1 MNREV
6 IITCALTGTGDT
18 IEKNPNVP
26 ITPEQIAKSAVK
38 ACDAGAAIAHIHVR
52 DPKTGKWAHDLEL
65 YKESARLIRECGK
78 DIILNISAGMGAD
91 FIPDHD
97 NPGIGGPGT
106 YSIPIHDRVHHIEV
120 IKPDI
125 TTLDCGSMN
134 YTGSAY
140 IATMDQLRETSR
152 RLQATGVR
160 IEAEVF
166 ELGHIWQAKQLMAE
180 GLLDKD
186 SIFNL
191 CMGVPYTAEATT
203 LNVITM
209 RNSLPEGAIFGG
221 FGVGN
226 MQLPMVAQMVLAGG
240 NVRVGLEDNIWLK
253 KGVPATNEQLVEAA
267 RTIIETMGSRILSVA
282 EARKKLKITI

>member
-18 IEKNPNVP
+18 VGKNPNVP
-26 ITPEQIAKSAVK
+26 VTPEQIAASAVK

-52 DPKTGKWAHDLEL
+52 DPQTGQFSHELEL
-65 YKESARLIRECGK
+65 YKEASRLIRDCGR

-91 FIPDHD
+91 FIPDND
-97 NPGIGGPGT
+97 NPAVGGPGT
-106 YSIPIHDRVHHIEV
+106 FSLTIHERVHHIET

-134 YTGSAY
+134 YSGSAY
-140 IATMDQLRETSR
+140 VATMDQLRETSR

-160 IEAEVF
+160 VEAEVF

-186 SIFNL
+186 SVFNL
-191 CMGVPYTAEATT
+191 CMGVPYAAEATT

-209 RNSLPEGAIFGG
+209 RDALPAGALFGG
-221 FGVGN
+221 FSVGN

-267 RTIIETMGSRILSVA
+267 RNIIETMGARVLTVE
-282 EARKKLKITI
+282 EARKKLKLK